1 MKQKEIIE
9 VGALD
14 IWNSIYIGWGVF
26 FNQEKN
32 LSFKEENGKVEVG
45 SVGDVKDWAISEE
58 QVKEVEKAILE
69 FKRLRDEAYEIE
81 KKQKGGG
88 SGPSFMEEAI
98 LKVEQEELTHS

>member
-1 MKQKEIIE
+1 MKQTEIIK
-9 VGALD
+9 VDALD
-14 IWNSIYIGWGVF
+14 IWNSIYIGWGVY

-69 FKRLRDEAYEIE
+69 FKRLRDEAYEVE
-81 KKQKGGG
+81 KKQKGEG
-88 SGPSFMEEAI
+88 SGPSFMKEAI